1 MKNHLILA
9 VMPVLLAAC
18 GKSAVVTTTEK
29 VAVKTVVA
37 AMPPADK
44 EKKME
49 NLAII
54 VYPPGTR
61 GSAFSHPIP
70 PLPSAHQTM
79 SPAKQQ

>member
-1 MKNHLILA
+1 MKIHLILV

-18 GKSAVVTTTEK
+18 GKSAAVTTMEK
-29 VAVKTVVA
+29 VAVKDVVA
-37 AMPPADK
+37 AMPTARK

-49 NLAII
+49 NLVII

-61 GSAFSHPIP
+61 GTAFSHPIP

-79 SPAKQQ
+79 SRAKQR

>member
-1 MKNHLILA
+1 MKIHLILA

-18 GKSAVVTTTEK
+18 GKSVITTMEK
-29 VAVKTVVA
+29 VVVKTVGA
-37 AMPPADK
+37 STPTARK

-49 NLAII
+49 NLVII

-61 GSAFSHPIP
+61 GTTISHPIP
-70 PLPSAHQTM
+70 PLPSAYQTM